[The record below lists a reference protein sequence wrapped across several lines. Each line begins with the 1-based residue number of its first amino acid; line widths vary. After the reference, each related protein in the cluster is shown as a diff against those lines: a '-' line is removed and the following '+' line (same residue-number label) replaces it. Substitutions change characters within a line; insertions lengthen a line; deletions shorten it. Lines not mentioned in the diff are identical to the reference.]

1 MKHLRFLLCLALA
14 VTLLTACGPKGDGS
28 ASSSGSGGSSV
39 SSSGSGSDSEP
50 APTPASLTLAA
61 YPSDSFHPVLGTN
74 RSNLTLAPLLYEPL
88 FQLDETFQPVP
99 VLCSQADS
107 ADGLTWDLTLR
118 EGVTFSDGSPLTGAV
133 VADAL
138 NTARQSARYAQR
150 LRDVSSVSGQGNVI
164 TVTLVR
170 ANGNL
175 PALLDIPISSGTG
188 DRPVGTGPYV
198 LSETDGALALAAR
211 SGWWQGKALPV
222 QTIQLTA
229 ASRSEDL
236 VSSFSAG
243 DVEPGGRGPDGH
255 QRPGL
260 LRQLSDL
267 GLCHHR
273 FSLSGAL
280 TPKAACAA
288 PRRSARPSPG
298 PSTALRGAGGLCPPR
313 RGRRP
318 ARPPRQSPC
327 TMPPRPRPGAMTRS
341 RPPPIWRPC
350 GLAGRTVTLVA
361 NSENTAKAAAAQRIA
376 AQLEAV
382 GLSVRLSLLSYDNY
396 VSALSA
402 GNFDLYLGQV
412 TLTGDFDL
420 APLLSSSGSLNYGR
434 WQDALGDALLSA
446 LQGAQGDARTQAAA
460 DLFAYLNQQAPI
472 VPVCFKNGS
481 VLTQWSRLSGLS
493 PVRGNV
499 FYQLENWNL
508 S

>member
-1 MKHLRFLLCLALA
+1 M
-14 VTLLTACGPKGDGS
+14 
-28 ASSSGSGGSSV
+28 
-39 SSSGSGSDSEP
+39 
-50 APTPASLTLAA
+50 
-61 YPSDSFHPVLGTN
+61 
-74 RSNLTLAPLLYEPL
+74 
-88 FQLDETFQPVP
+88 
-99 VLCSQADS
+99 
-107 ADGLTWDLTLR
+107 
-118 EGVTFSDGSPLTGAV
+118 
-133 VADAL
+133 
-138 NTARQSARYAQR
+138 
-150 LRDVSSVSGQGNVI
+150 
-164 TVTLVR
+164 
-170 ANGNL
+170 
-175 PALLDIPISSGTG
+175 
-188 DRPVGTGPYV
+188 GTGPYV
-198 LSETDGALALAAR
+198 LSETDGALTLSAR

-222 QTIQLTA
+222 QSIQLTA

-236 VSSFSAG
+236 VSSFAAG
-243 DVEPGGRGPDGH
+243 DVSLVDV
-255 QRPGL
+255 
-260 LRQLSDL
+260 DL
-267 GLCHHR
+267 MGTNALGYSGSYQTWDYATTDFLYLGFNTQSGLCRAPEIRQAITRAIDRTPVVQVDFARHAVAA
-273 FSLSGAL
+273 AL
-280 TPKAACAA
+280 PVHPASALYNAAQAQTRSYDPEQAA
-288 PRRSARPSPG
+288 ANLE
-298 PSTALRGAGGLCPPR
+298 ALRA
-313 RGRRP
+313 
-318 ARPPRQSPC
+318 
-327 TMPPRPRPGAMTRS
+327 
-341 RPPPIWRPC
+341 
-350 GLAGRTVTLVA
+350 AGRTVTLVA

>member
-1 MKHLRFLLCLALA
+1 MKHLRFLLCLALV
-14 VTLLTACGPKGDGS
+14 VTLLTACGPEGDGS

-39 SSSGSGSDSEP
+39 SSSGSVSDPEP
-50 APTPASLTLAA
+50 APVPASLTLVA

-107 ADGLTWDLTLR
+107 ADGLTWTLTLR

-198 LSETDGALALAAR
+198 LSETDGALTLSAR
-211 SGWWQGKALPV
+211 SGWWQGKTLPV

-229 ASRSEDL
+229 AARSEDL
-236 VSSFSAG
+236 VSSFAAG
-243 DVEPGGRGPDGH
+243 DVSLVDV
-255 QRPGL
+255 
-260 LRQLSDL
+260 DL
-267 GLCHHR
+267 MGTNALGYSGSYQTWDYATTDFLYLGFNTQSGLCRAPEIRQAITRAIDRTPVVQVDFARHAVAA
-273 FSLSGAL
+273 AL
-280 TPKAACAA
+280 PVHPSSPLYNAAQAQTRSYDPEQAA
-288 PRRSARPSPG
+288 ANLE
-298 PSTALRGAGGLCPPR
+298 ALRA
-313 RGRRP
+313 
-318 ARPPRQSPC
+318 
-327 TMPPRPRPGAMTRS
+327 
-341 RPPPIWRPC
+341 
-350 GLAGRTVTLVA
+350 AGRTVTLVA

>member
-1 MKHLRFLLCLALA
+1 MKYLRSLLCLALVA
-14 VTLLTACGPKGDGS
+14 ILLTACGPKGDGS
-28 ASSSGSGGSSV
+28 ASSSGSGGSFV
-39 SSSGSGSDSEP
+39 SSSGSVSDPEP

-61 YPSDSFHPVLGTN
+61 YPSESFHPVLGTN

-88 FQLDETFQPVP
+88 FQLDETFQAVP
-99 VLCSQADS
+99 VLCSQAVS
-107 ADGLTWDLTLR
+107 ADGLTWTLTLR
-118 EGVTFSDGSPLTGAV
+118 EGVTFSDGAPLTGSA

-150 LRDVSSVSGQGNVI
+150 LRDVSAISGQGNTV

-170 ANGNL
+170 ANGSL
-175 PALLDIPISSGTG
+175 PALLDIPISSGAG

-198 LSETDGALALAAR
+198 LSETDGALTLSAR
-211 SGWWQGKALPV
+211 SGWWQGKSLPV
-222 QTIQLTA
+222 QNIQLTA
-229 ASRSEDL
+229 AARSEDL
-236 VSSFSAG
+236 VSSFAAG
-243 DVEPGGRGPDGH
+243 DVSLVDV
-255 QRPGL
+255 
-260 LRQLSDL
+260 DL
-267 GLCHHR
+267 MGTNAMGYSGSYQTWDYATTDFLYLGFNTQSGLCRAPEVRQAITRAIDRTSIVQVDFARHAVATALPVHP
-273 FSLSGAL
+273 SSALYNAAQAQTLSYD
-280 TPKAACAA
+280 PDKAAADIQ
-288 PRRSARPSPG
+288 
-298 PSTALRGAGGLCPPR
+298 ALRV
-313 RGRRP
+313 
-318 ARPPRQSPC
+318 S
-327 TMPPRPRPGAMTRS
+327 
-341 RPPPIWRPC
+341 
-350 GLAGRTVTLVA
+350 GRTVTLVA

-376 AQLEAV
+376 SQLEAI
-382 GLSVRLSLLSYDNY
+382 GLSVRLSLLSYDSY

-434 WQDALGDALLSA
+434 WQDALGDTLLSA
-446 LQGAQGDARTQAAA
+446 LQSARGDARAKAAS

>member
-1 MKHLRFLLCLALA
+1 M
-14 VTLLTACGPKGDGS
+14 
-28 ASSSGSGGSSV
+28 
-39 SSSGSGSDSEP
+39 
-50 APTPASLTLAA
+50 
-61 YPSDSFHPVLGTN
+61 GTN

-107 ADGLTWDLTLR
+107 ADGLTWTLTLR
-118 EGVTFSDGSPLTGAV
+118 EGVTFSDGSPLTGSVA
-133 VADAL
+133 ADAL

-150 LRDVSSVSGQGNVI
+150 LRDVSAVSGQGNAVV
-164 TVTLVR
+164 VTLVR

-198 LSETDGALALAAR
+198 LAAR

-222 QTIQLTA
+222 QTIRLTA

-236 VSSFSAG
+236 VSSFAAG
-243 DVEPGGRGPDGH
+243 DVSLVDV
-255 QRPGL
+255 
-260 LRQLSDL
+260 DL
-267 GLCHHR
+267 MGTNALGYSGSYQTWDYATTDFLYLGFNTQSGLCRAPEIRQAITRAIDRTPVVQVDFARHAVAAALPVHP
-273 FSLSGAL
+273 SSPLYNAAQAQTLSYD
-280 TPKAACAA
+280 PEQAAANLE
-288 PRRSARPSPG
+288 
-298 PSTALRGAGGLCPPR
+298 ALRA
-313 RGRRP
+313 
-318 ARPPRQSPC
+318 
-327 TMPPRPRPGAMTRS
+327 
-341 RPPPIWRPC
+341 
-350 GLAGRTVTLVA
+350 AGRTVTLVA

-446 LQGAQGDARTQAAA
+446 FQSAQGETRAKAAA
-460 DLFAYLNQQAPI
+460 DLFAYLNQQTPI

-493 PVRGNV
+493 PVRWNV
-499 FYQLENWNL
+499 FYQLENWKL

>member
-14 VTLLTACGPKGDGS
+14 VTLLTACGPKEDGS
-28 ASSSGSGGSSV
+28 ASSSGGGSSV

-50 APTPASLTLAA
+50 APASLTLAA
-61 YPSDSFHPVLGTN
+61 CLSDSFHPVLGTN

-99 VLCSQADS
+99 VLCSQAAS
-107 ADGLTWDLTLR
+107 TDGLIWELTLR
-118 EGVTFSDGSPLTGAV
+118 EGITFSDGSPLTGPV

-175 PALLDIPISSGTG
+175 PTLLDIPISSGTG

-198 LSETDGALALAAR
+198 LSETDGALTLSAR

-222 QTIQLTA
+222 QSIQLTA

-236 VSSFSAG
+236 VSSFAAG
-243 DVEPGGRGPDGH
+243 DVSLVDV
-255 QRPGL
+255 
-260 LRQLSDL
+260 DL
-267 GLCHHR
+267 MGTNALGYSGSYQTWDYATTDFLYLGFNTQSGLCRAPEIRQAITRAIDRTPVVQVDFARHAVAA
-273 FSLSGAL
+273 AL
-280 TPKAACAA
+280 PVHPASALYNAAQAQTRSYDPEQAA
-288 PRRSARPSPG
+288 ANLE
-298 PSTALRGAGGLCPPR
+298 ALRA
-313 RGRRP
+313 
-318 ARPPRQSPC
+318 
-327 TMPPRPRPGAMTRS
+327 
-341 RPPPIWRPC
+341 
-350 GLAGRTVTLVA
+350 AGRTVTLVA

>member
-14 VTLLTACGPKGDGS
+14 VTLLTACGPKEDGS
-28 ASSSGSGGSSV
+28 ASSSGGGSSV

-50 APTPASLTLAA
+50 APAPASLTLAA
-61 YPSDSFHPVLGTN
+61 CLSDSFHPVLGTN

-88 FQLDETFQPVP
+88 FQLDETFQPVS
-99 VLCSQADS
+99 VLCSQAAS
-107 ADGLTWDLTLR
+107 TDGLIWELTLR
-118 EGVTFSDGSPLTGAV
+118 EGITFSDGSPLTGSVA
-133 VADAL
+133 ADAL

-150 LRDVSSVSGQGNVI
+150 LRDVSSISGQGNVV

-175 PALLDIPISSGTG
+175 PALLDIPIASGTG

-211 SGWWQGKALPV
+211 SGWWQGKTLPV
-222 QTIQLTA
+222 QTIRLTA

-243 DVEPGGRGPDGH
+243 DIGLVDVDLMGTNAPGYSGSYQTWDYATTDFLYLGFNT
-255 QRPGL
+255 Q
-260 LRQLSDL
+260 S
-267 GLCHHR
+267 GLCRAPEIRQAITRAIDRTPVVQVDFARHAVAA
-273 FSLSGAL
+273 AL
-280 TPKAACAA
+280 PVHPASALYNAAQAQTRSYDPEQAA
-288 PRRSARPSPG
+288 ANLE
-298 PSTALRGAGGLCPPR
+298 ALRA
-313 RGRRP
+313 
-318 ARPPRQSPC
+318 
-327 TMPPRPRPGAMTRS
+327 
-341 RPPPIWRPC
+341 
-350 GLAGRTVTLVA
+350 AGRTVTLVA

-499 FYQLENWNL
+499 FYQLENWKL

>member
-1 MKHLRFLLCLALA
+1 MKHLRFLLCLALVA
-14 VTLLTACGPKGDGS
+14 ALLTACGPKGDGS

-39 SSSGSGSDSEP
+39 SSSGSVSDPEP
-50 APTPASLTLAA
+50 APVPASLTLAA

-107 ADGLTWDLTLR
+107 ADGLTWTLTLR

-198 LSETDGALALAAR
+198 LSETDGALSAR

-222 QTIQLTA
+222 QSIQLTA

-236 VSSFSAG
+236 VSSFAAG
-243 DVEPGGRGPDGH
+243 DVSLVDV
-255 QRPGL
+255 
-260 LRQLSDL
+260 DL
-267 GLCHHR
+267 MGTNALGYSGSYQTWDYATTDFLYLGFNTQSGLCRAPEIRQAITRAIDRTPVVQVDFARHAVAAALPVHP
-273 FSLSGAL
+273 SSPLYNAAQAQTLSYD
-280 TPKAACAA
+280 PEQAAANLE
-288 PRRSARPSPG
+288 
-298 PSTALRGAGGLCPPR
+298 ALRA
-313 RGRRP
+313 
-318 ARPPRQSPC
+318 
-327 TMPPRPRPGAMTRS
+327 
-341 RPPPIWRPC
+341 
-350 GLAGRTVTLVA
+350 AGRTVTLVA

-420 APLLSSSGSLNYGR
+420 APLLSSSGSLNSGR

>member
-28 ASSSGSGGSSV
+28 ASSSGGGSSV
-39 SSSGSGSDSEP
+39 SSSGSGSDPEP
-50 APTPASLTLAA
+50 APAPASLTLAA
-61 YPSDSFHPVLGTN
+61 CLSDSFHPVLGTN

-99 VLCSQADS
+99 VLCSQAAS
-107 ADGLTWDLTLR
+107 ADGLIWELTLR
-118 EGVTFSDGSPLTGAV
+118 EGITFSDGSPLTGSV

-138 NTARQSARYAQR
+138 NTARQSTRYAQR
-150 LRDVSSVSGQGNVI
+150 LRDVSSFSGQGNVV

-175 PALLDIPISSGTG
+175 PALLDIPIASGTG

-198 LSETDGALALAAR
+198 LSETDGGLALAAR
-211 SGWWQGKALPV
+211 SGWWQGKTLPV
-222 QTIQLTA
+222 QTIRLTA

-243 DVEPGGRGPDGH
+243 DIGLVDVDLMGTNAPGYSGSYQTWDYATTE
-255 QRPGL
+255 L
-260 LRQLSDL
+260 LYL
-267 GLCHHR
+267 GLNTQ
-273 FSLSGAL
+273 S
-280 TPKAACAA
+280 
-288 PRRSARPSPG
+288 
-298 PSTALRGAGGLCPPR
+298 GLCRAPEVRQAIARAIDRTSIVQVDFARHAVAAGLPVHPSSPLYNAAQAGTLGYSPQQSQAALEQLR
-313 RGRRP
+313 LTGR
-318 ARPPRQSPC
+318 S
-327 TMPPRPRPGAMTRS
+327 
-341 RPPPIWRPC
+341 
-350 GLAGRTVTLVA
+350 VTLVV
-361 NSENTAKAAAAQRIA
+361 NTENTAKVSAAQRIA

-382 GLSVRLSLLSYDNY
+382 GLTVHLSRLSYDSY
-396 VSALSA
+396 VSALAA

-446 LQGAQGDARTQAAA
+446 FQSAQGEARTKAAA

-499 FYQLENWNL
+499 FYQLENWKL

>member
-1 MKHLRFLLCLALA
+1 MKHLRFLLCLSLA
-14 VTLLTACGPKGDGS
+14 VTLLTACGPKEDGS
-28 ASSSGSGGSSV
+28 ASSSGGGSSV

-50 APTPASLTLAA
+50 APASLTLAA
-61 YPSDSFHPVLGTN
+61 CLSDSFHPVLGTN
-74 RSNLTLAPLLYEPL
+74 RSNLTLAPQLYEPL

-99 VLCSQADS
+99 VLCSQAAS
-107 ADGLTWDLTLR
+107 TDGLIWELTLR
-118 EGVTFSDGSPLTGAV
+118 EGITFSDGSPLTGSVA
-133 VADAL
+133 ADAL

-198 LSETDGALALAAR
+198 LSETDGALTLSAR

-222 QTIQLTA
+222 QSIQLTA

-236 VSSFSAG
+236 VSSFAAG
-243 DVEPGGRGPDGH
+243 DVSLVDV
-255 QRPGL
+255 
-260 LRQLSDL
+260 DL
-267 GLCHHR
+267 MGTNALGYSGSYQTWDYATTDFLYLGFNTQSGLCRAPEIRQAITRAIDRTPVVQVDFARHAVAA
-273 FSLSGAL
+273 AL
-280 TPKAACAA
+280 PVHPASALYNAAQAQTRSYDPEQAA
-288 PRRSARPSPG
+288 ANLE
-298 PSTALRGAGGLCPPR
+298 ALRA
-313 RGRRP
+313 
-318 ARPPRQSPC
+318 
-327 TMPPRPRPGAMTRS
+327 
-341 RPPPIWRPC
+341 
-350 GLAGRTVTLVA
+350 AGRTVTLVA